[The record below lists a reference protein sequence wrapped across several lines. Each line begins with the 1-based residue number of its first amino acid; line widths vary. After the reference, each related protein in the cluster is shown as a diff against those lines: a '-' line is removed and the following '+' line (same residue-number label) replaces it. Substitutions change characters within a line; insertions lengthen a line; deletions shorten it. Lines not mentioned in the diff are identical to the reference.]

1 MAEVKNIK
9 RPELSKSEEGYLWA
23 IFKGSLV
30 TLAHAFR
37 SITGKSRGAKS
48 LKSSGLGITMQ
59 YPEQKWDDQLPEY
72 YRGAP
77 ALVTDEQDRERCVS
91 CQLCEFI
98 CPPKAIKITP
108 GDIPEDDHWA
118 KVEKRPKE
126 FDIDM
131 TRCIYCGLCEEVCP
145 EQAIYLRKDYAI
157 TGTSRSEMIHNK
169 EKLYQIGG
177 KRVGLVNKWNDLK

>member
-1 MAEVKNIK
+1 MATIIVQRPKLSWHERWFISTLVKGLKITLGHALK
-9 RPELSKSEEGYLWA
+9 TFREIVGGKE
-23 IFKGSLV
+23 KV
-30 TLAHAFR
+30 T
-37 SITGKSRGAKS
+37 
-48 LKSSGLGITMQ
+48 ME
-59 YPEQKWDDQLPEY
+59 YPEQKWDASLPSY

-98 CPPKAIKITP
+98 CPPKAIRITP
-108 GDIPEDDHWA
+108 GEIPSDDPWA

-131 TRCIYCGLCEEVCP
+131 TRCIYCGMCEEVCP

-157 TGTSRSEMIHNK
+157 TGESRAELVHDK
-169 EKLYQIGG
+169 KKLYEIGG
-177 KRVGLVNKWNDLK
+177 KRIGLVNKWNELK